1 MGYLSSAKDSAEKLL
16 SSAKNTTVK
25 IFKDSYDRFIFVL
38 ILSSLLIS
46 VLTIA
51 DAMKSTVEIYSPKTS
66 SKLAWKYMLGI
77 IFIVISVVLYMVFSD
92 KFE

>member
-1 MGYLSSAKDSAEKLL
+1 MGYLSSAKDSAGKLL

>member
-1 MGYLSSAKDSAEKLL
+1 MSESSSIRDRASKLL
-16 SSAKNTTVK
+16 SSAKSTTVK

-77 IFIVISVVLYMVFSD
+77 IFIVISVILYMVFSD
-92 KFE
+92 KID

>member
-16 SSAKNTTVK
+16 SNAKKTTVK

-51 DAMKSTVEIYSPKTS
+51 DAMKSTIEIYSPKTS

-92 KFE
+92 KID